1 MTNPSIAFSK
11 KVIKELL
18 EIQEDIEDASKLS
31 TKVIKQNVNDID
43 TIVHKIENRLVPK
56 GGSNQP
62 IFRERVSK
70 ATLRR
75 FLYIFVVIA
84 GISISHIVYGNNDDL
99 RFAISE
105 NLIVVLKKVEDF
117 VNGINLFANRNLLT
131 YTTSV
136 IEDLW
141 YSQSDDIEALVNYH
155 SPSLTVSVSVGSL
168 VVTVNKVTDIL
179 YKLINPTKK
188 DTRSNEKK
196 DHSPVKVVSDR
207 IEKYHSP
214 VKVVSN
220 SSEKYHTPVN
230 VKVVSNPSEKYH
242 TPVNVNVVSDS
253 DSDSDSVERYYTP
266 MKEHISEPK
275 KSIKIPNA
283 KIKISKEKKEY
294 KKRVTKIKISKEKK
308 EYKKRVTKKKITKEE
323 KPKVTM
329 IETEK
334 NIYNIYINEN

>member
-18 EIQEDIEDASKLS
+18 EIQENIEDASKLS

-253 DSDSDSVERYYTP
+253 DSDSVERYYTP

-283 KIKISKEKKEY
+283 KL
-294 KKRVTKIKISKEKK
+294 KISKEKK